1 MGSLFCVLDVQQ
13 FDPQH
18 AEGDSFPGIM
28 LGVATSASV
37 CTEGLSMLGEQQE
50 GSQHAS
56 SVPRTCKAVL
66 AYRVRTSARSCSS
79 SFKVTTSLAPSHS
92 YPDGLAS
99 PMVRHFLSV
108 CIGFYRSES
117 VGIAVIKLSRNA
129 VLALLEEC
137 HMKQDALHKT
147 PQK

>member
-1 MGSLFCVLDVQQ
+1 MLSAIVQEALFC
-13 FDPQH
+13 
-18 AEGDSFPGIM
+18 AAISRC
-28 LGVATSASV
+28 ATLTV
-37 CTEGLSMLGEQQE
+37 GLI
-50 GSQHAS
+50 
-56 SVPRTCKAVL
+56 VDDT
-66 AYRVRTSARSCSS
+66 TSTIQ
-79 SFKVTTSLAPSHS
+79 FKVTTSLAPSHS